1 MARPSLLLVLLI
13 LTISVGCVG
22 TEDTESVEPFDVIIR
37 GGRVLDG
44 SGNPWVTADV
54 AFRGDRIVAVGDL
67 GRAVA
72 HRVVDADGLFV
83 SPGFIDTHS
92 HAGGAL
98 ETQELSPALPLLAQG
113 ITTVAVNPDGGGVV
127 NIVEQRG
134 ALEAHGLG
142 VNTISLV
149 PHGSVRRTVM
159 GMDDR
164 GPTAQELERMGA
176 LVRGGME
183 AGAYGLSS
191 GLFYTPG
198 NFAQT
203 EELVAL
209 ARVVSEFGGVYQSH
223 VRDEATYTVGVLRAV
238 EEVIRVAE
246 EGSVRGVITHIKAL
260 GPEAW
265 GMAEEIV
272 ASVEAARSRGVEVF
286 ADQYP
291 YIASSTGL
299 KAALVPAWAQE
310 GGDDAMRARFQ
321 DPEGRREI
329 RAAMVENLA
338 RRGGAGRITLNSV
351 ESDSGLEGRTLA
363 SVADALGIDAVDAA
377 LELLSAEAPGILS
390 YSMREE
396 DLRTFM
402 VRPWTITASDGSL
415 SADGDGLPH
424 PRSYGTFPR
433 KLATYAR
440 DLGVLDLADA
450 IRTMTSLPAAVY
462 RIEGRGSL
470 RPGAAADVVVF
481 DVDRLADRATFE
493 EPRQLA
499 DGIVHLWVNG
509 VAAIEDGHPTGAL
522 GGRALRKGAQ

>member
-1 MARPSLLLVLLI
+1 
-13 LTISVGCVG
+13 
-22 TEDTESVEPFDVIIR
+22 
-37 GGRVLDG
+37 
-44 SGNPWVTADV
+44 
-54 AFRGDRIVAVGDL
+54 
-67 GRAVA
+67 
-72 HRVVDADGLFV
+72 
-83 SPGFIDTHS
+83 
-92 HAGGAL
+92 
-98 ETQELSPALPLLAQG
+98 
-113 ITTVAVNPDGGGVV
+113 
-127 NIVEQRG
+127 
-134 ALEAHGLG
+134 
-142 VNTISLV
+142 
-149 PHGSVRRTVM
+149 
-159 GMDDR
+159 
-164 GPTAQELERMGA
+164 
-176 LVRGGME
+176 
-183 AGAYGLSS
+183 
-191 GLFYTPG
+191 
-198 NFAQT
+198 
-203 EELVAL
+203 
-209 ARVVSEFGGVYQSH
+209 
-223 VRDEATYTVGVLRAV
+223 VGVLRAV

-272 ASVEAARSRGVEVF
+272 ASVEAARARGVEVF